1 MSPRLWTLKSKRRLL
16 AFVIFTG
23 VIGSCFLLAAYGF
36 LRSSYVQK
44 RIIASIRQPLADLGV
59 EVKFDDFEV
68 DVFAGFNFVNLRLKI
83 DTPPRAIVDV
93 AIKQARLSYGFWA
106 LLRQKLELS
115 SATFNGL
122 DGSIALQLP
131 ASKKTETAE
140 QLTLEALVKLIKN
153 PSFRVSIPSVDI
165 SDIKLH
171 LTLTQGG
178 NITDVEIKETEISAQ
193 AFLNPDQLK
202 FKIKASV
209 VASGKHSISTPAEA
223 PEQRPST
230 TTLAF
235 KKFSLQPD
243 LLLDLNTTDDRFD
256 LDFQLD
262 KSNLELEGLSLS
274 SESGVNTDKLDL
286 NTKKLSSE
294 QRIKLART
302 GSVNSADGWATL
314 LPGLT
319 SEGDLAISGAGLSF
333 EQSQIIDK
341 KISSLT
347 SALDQ
352 LKINK
357 TWTLELDKNGES
369 NRHNWSFDQTAEL
382 RNVNASLAD
391 ATKLALQ
398 TVTLKTN
405 SKVKLGVGNLDY
417 LIGLDKVQHPLF
429 TNAVSFEQ
437 TGTTKLN
444 AEKQSIELNMLT
456 KLNSKKI
463 LNLALITNDLDS
475 KLKAQLKLSTMT
487 PQALVD
493 VIPSSKGLAKLGW
506 PEANGTVDL
515 SIDHPEPWSR
525 FKAENWHQLD
535 SILKGE
541 FSVKPSAPNMSPD
554 QISFQSVKLA
564 TDMSLAKRGP
574 QEKTNKLVSKLNLHI
589 DAASH
594 PSLASVISIKSQNDF
609 SADIGK
615 DSRGKIK
622 HSTTANGEI
631 LLDMNANWSDKPG
644 VFSLDHSMIATAKQ
658 KLIKTLRSPGP
669 LVAIGDLSLKGDHKI
684 EVKHRENSIMSVN
697 ATSLKNLTA
706 SANLTETIDQ
716 KPEETGKTI
725 YLVKKPL
732 RVQSNASL
740 NLGSFDL
747 KATIDGASLA
757 YGKLA
762 TVSGMRGDVGATID
776 NIREPGKANVSASFN
791 VKEIEFLEPNKT
803 TANFDRSL
811 RDLNLTAKA
820 ALNEDALAISTV
832 EGGLKDGTI
841 RFNGQ
846 GEFKTSGSGQL
857 DGQIS
862 SSLIDNNAVIA
873 GSGQFRSPF
882 KFILFDRERLSFE
895 ATPSFENFNIAVG
908 DFAAKN
914 VNGTITVLEELKLEK
929 DGKIGFLYLKS
940 QNPFARVDYENVEP
954 YVEEKSQLTF
964 DQLSWKHIVLGPMVQ
979 SFEIRQNLVLLNDLK
994 MDLLDGSMVGRF
1006 YLDLHPSRLRTGFLG
1021 RFSGLKP
1028 ELLKAPDRR
1037 SQPKDWASLAGRMA
1051 VDFDMRKRLAAGR
1064 MDFTQIGKRQLLSLL
1079 DAMDPDFKDT
1089 QIAVARSG
1097 LRIAYPR
1104 AVGINMDH
1112 GLMDLRIDLDGAI
1125 SNNVAV
1131 RSLPLSALINSQAGE
1146 ALTTIETM
1154 IN

>member
-23 VIGSCFLLAAYGF
+23 VIGSCFMLAAYGF

-44 RIIASIRQPLADLGV
+44 RIIASIRQPLAELGV
-59 EVKFDDFEV
+59 ELKFDDFEV

-115 SATFNGL
+115 SATFKGL

-131 ASKKTETAE
+131 ASKKTEAAE
-140 QLTLEALVKLIKN
+140 PLTLEALVKLIKK
-153 PSFRVSIPSVDI
+153 PSFRVFIPSVDI

-171 LTLTQGG
+171 LTLTQGD
-178 NITDVEIKETEISAQ
+178 NTTDMEIKETEVSAQ

-202 FKIKASV
+202 VKIKASL
-209 VASGKHSISTPAEA
+209 VASGKHSMSTKAIP
-223 PEQRPST
+223 PEQGPST
-230 TTLAF
+230 TTVVF

-243 LLLDLNTTDDRFD
+243 LLMDLNTTDDRFD

-262 KSNLELEGLSLS
+262 KSKLELEGLSLS
-274 SESGVNTDKLDL
+274 SEVGLNKDKVDL
-286 NTKKLSSE
+286 NIKKLNSE

-302 GSVNSADGWATL
+302 GPVNSADGWATL

-319 SEGDLAISGAGLSF
+319 SAGQLAISGAGLNF

-341 KISSLT
+341 KASSLK
-347 SALDQ
+347 SVLEQ

-357 TWTLELDKNGES
+357 TWTLELDKNGET
-369 NRHNWSFDQTAEL
+369 NRHNLTFDQLAEL
-382 RNVNASLAD
+382 RNVNTTLSD
-391 ATKLALQ
+391 ATKLVLQ

-429 TNAVSFEQ
+429 ANAVSLEQ
-437 TGTTKLN
+437 TGTTKIN
-444 AEKQSIELNMLT
+444 ADKQSIELDILT

-463 LNLALITNDLDS
+463 LNLALTTNDVES
-475 KLKAQLKLSTMT
+475 KLKAQLKISTMT

-493 VIPSSKGLAKLGW
+493 VIPSSKSLALLGW

-535 SILKGE
+535 STLNGE
-541 FSVKPSAPNMSPD
+541 FTVKPSATSTASD
-554 QISFQSVKLA
+554 QISFQSARIA
-564 TDMSLAKRGP
+564 TDLSLAKRSP
-574 QEKTNKLVSKLNLHI
+574 QQKTNKLVSKLNLDI
-589 DAASH
+589 NAASH
-594 PSLASVISIKSQNDF
+594 PLLASVMSIKSQNDLT
-609 SADIGK
+609 ADLGK
-615 DSRGKIK
+615 DSRGTIK
-622 HSTTANGEI
+622 HSTIANGET
-631 LLDMNANWSDKPG
+631 LLDMTANWSDKPG
-644 VFSLDHSMIATAKQ
+644 VFSLDHSMLASLKQ
-658 KLIKTLRSPGP
+658 KLITALRSPGP
-669 LVAIGDLSLKGDHKI
+669 LTAIGDLSLKGNHKI
-684 EVKHRENSIMSVN
+684 EIKHRGNSIIDVSGDSIK
-697 ATSLKNLTA
+697 TLTA
-706 SANLTETIDQ
+706 SANLQETLDQ
-716 KPEETGKTI
+716 KADEASKTI
-725 YLVKKPL
+725 YLIKKPL

-740 NLGSFDL
+740 NLGSLDL

-762 TVSGMRGDVGATID
+762 TVSGMRGDLGATID
-776 NIREPGKANVSASFN
+776 NIREPGKANVNASFS
-791 VKEIEFLEPNKT
+791 VKEIEFLAPSNSPAT
-803 TANFDRSL
+803 FDRSL

-820 ALNEDALAISTV
+820 ALNGDVLAISTV

-841 RFNGQ
+841 RLNGQ

-862 SSLIDNNAVIA
+862 SSLIDNNAVIS

-882 KFILFDRERLSFE
+882 KIILFDRERLSFE
-895 ATPSFENFNIAVG
+895 ATPSFENFSIAVG

-914 VNGTITVLEELKLEK
+914 VNGTITILEELKLEK

-1079 DAMDPDFKDT
+1079 DAVDPDFKDT
-1089 QIAVARSG
+1089 QISLARNG